1 MKSLDLITSH
11 GISIPAVGTRFG
23 AKGSDAPAWLQHLGL
38 TIPARPNR
46 VAHWSPQEPVG
57 AGRCLRQ
64 GSTEF
69 LVELDNDMTPALPAN
84 PATPNAWTL
93 TRSDHSLLL
102 RGATWPRAL
111 GQICSFDFK
120 RLDDEPDLVVMTL
133 MAGISVTLIRE
144 PAGAT
149 DTCLRL
155 WCDASFSTYLQQCL
169 HSLGGSR

>member
-11 GISIPAVGTRFG
+11 GISSPDVGRRFG
-23 AKGSDAPAWLQHLGL
+23 VKGSDAPAWLQHMGL
-38 TIPARPNR
+38 TIPARPNS
-46 VAHWSPQEPVG
+46 VAHWSAQEPFG

-69 LVELDNDMTPALPAN
+69 LIELDGETMPALPAN
-84 PATPNAWTL
+84 QAFSNAWKL

-102 RGATWPRAL
+102 RGGSWPRAL

-133 MAGISVTLIRE
+133 MAGIGVTLIRE
-144 PAGAT
+144 PAGVT

>member
-1 MKSLDLITSH
+1 MRILDLIASH
-11 GISIPAVGTRFG
+11 GVSVPAVGTRFG
-23 AKGSDAPAWLQHLGL
+23 VKGSDAPAWLQYLGL
-38 TIPARPNR
+38 TIPARPNS
-46 VAHWSPQEPVG
+46 VTHWSPQESFG

-69 LVELDNDMTPALPAN
+69 LIELDADEAPALPAH
-84 PATPNAWTL
+84 AAFPNAWKL

-102 RGATWPRAL
+102 GGSRWPRAL
-111 GQICSFDFK
+111 GQICSFDFA

-144 PAGAT
+144 SLANST
-149 DTCLRL
+149 TSLRL
-155 WCDASFSTYLQQCL
+155 WCDATFSSYLQQCL